1 MSDQVLEQISE
12 AQVDDET
19 EIQPGTVFL
28 LKWLAE
34 TWGEAG
40 KGVVQQFLVFYALML
55 VGFGFLYLM
64 MRSTAQPCWISYRNT
79 WMRTSLVT
87 FSSRKTRFRVATD
100 WAYYCEGTVE
110 YWTSSK

>member
-1 MSDQVLEQISE
+1 MSDQVLEAISE
-12 AQVDDET
+12 SDTV
-19 EIQPGTVFL
+19 EIEPGTVFL

-64 MRSTAQPCWISYRNT
+64 MRNTQQLRELRKDIAETLREQKNRKFDEEAYRN
-79 WMRTSLVT
+79 LAGGGY
-87 FSSRKTRFRVATD
+87 F
-100 WAYYCEGTVE
+100 
-110 YWTSSK
+110 

>member
-28 LKWLAE
+28 FKWLAE

-40 KGVVQQFLVFYALML
+40 KGVVQQVRSLM
-55 VGFGFLYLM
+55 V
-64 MRSTAQPCWISYRNT
+64 CI
-79 WMRTSLVT
+79 
-87 FSSRKTRFRVATD
+87 RFAS
-100 WAYYCEGTVE
+100 WLPA
-110 YWTSSK
+110 

>member
-12 AQVDDET
+12 AQVDEDT

-64 MRSTAQPCWISYRNT
+64 MRSTAQLREIRRNIAETLREQNRRNFDEEAYRN
-79 WMRTSLVT
+79 MAGGGY
-87 FSSRKTRFRVATD
+87 F
-100 WAYYCEGTVE
+100 
-110 YWTSSK
+110 